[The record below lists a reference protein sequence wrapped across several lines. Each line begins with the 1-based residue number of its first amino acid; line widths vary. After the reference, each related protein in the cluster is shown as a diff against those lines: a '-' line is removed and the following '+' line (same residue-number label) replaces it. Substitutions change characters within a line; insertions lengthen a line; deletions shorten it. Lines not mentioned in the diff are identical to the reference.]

1 MVEAPFAHPHVDADR
16 AESNGV
22 RLRGTSLDSQNA
34 CAWDVST
41 SQLTLA
47 VRRVGVA
54 ASIGY
59 PWG

>member
-1 MVEAPFAHPHVDADR
+1 MVEAPFAQPHVDADR
-16 AESNGV
+16 AVSNGV
-22 RLRGTSLDSQNA
+22 GLRGTSWDSQND